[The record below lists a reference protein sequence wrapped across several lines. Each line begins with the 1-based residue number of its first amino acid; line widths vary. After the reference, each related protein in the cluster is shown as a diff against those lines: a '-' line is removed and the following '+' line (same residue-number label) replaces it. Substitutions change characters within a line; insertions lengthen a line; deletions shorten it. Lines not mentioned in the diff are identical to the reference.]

1 MADGINGFYEA
12 TEEKGLDGRVVYMKR
27 GDGSVC
33 IEHFEGQWR
42 VKKVSWMGTDKSYAY
57 VFGFCALEA
66 CTSREFS
73 VSRVWKVWDGGKE
86 FPDQPSVKILT
97 GAEAQLQVS
106 GCCSVAREHSPPKL
120 NPSAPASSL
129 VSYTTSQLPYPQHP
143 PQTTITHLTRSRL
156 ALPSHVMPQQPT
168 PISTLL
174 APPPQCLWTPT
185 VHAMT
190 KAQILTWN
198 RLGNLMAISIAFR
211 QLRLSTRGFVLQWK
225 QRCSDCHLTHPLNCL
240 PRLPLCLIRTG

>member
-1 MADGINGFYEA
+1 MFISGATGPMADVINGFYVA

-120 NPSAPASSL
+120 NPSAPASFL
-129 VSYTTSQLPYPQHP
+129 ASYTTS
-143 PQTTITHLTRSRL
+143 
-156 ALPSHVMPQQPT
+156 
-168 PISTLL
+168 
-174 APPPQCLWTPT
+174 
-185 VHAMT
+185 
-190 KAQILTWN
+190 
-198 RLGNLMAISIAFR
+198 
-211 QLRLSTRGFVLQWK
+211 
-225 QRCSDCHLTHPLNCL
+225 
-240 PRLPLCLIRTG
+240 